1 MSASLR
7 ECTRPGH
14 VEKRTTL
21 NSDTCLSLT
30 RNVTPSHRNLHALIG
45 QPVLCRHVSC
55 VTRDKDFRRTRK
67 LDARFSPTQ
76 TGARKHRALSS
87 HFVPSSHSLTPPPHS
102 LFPFL
107 PLPLLSRPS
116 AASPLPRSLPPSFM
130 APKQPCAKYQ
140 YIVTSAGPKIV
151 PVPDSF
157 SKDEESP
164 ADYNSGGYLPVK
176 VRDTFK
182 DGRYHVLRKLGY
194 ASPPFSSCFRS
205 FIPAPCHLCHIS

>member
-1 MSASLR
+1 MCAQDQD
-7 ECTRPGH
+7 T

-87 HFVPSSHSLTPPPHS
+87 HFVPSSHSLLLLTPSSPS
-102 LFPFL
+102 FPFL
-107 PLPLLSRPS
+107 FFPDPLQPRPCRARCPL
-116 AASPLPRSLPPSFM
+116 RSWHQSN
-130 APKQPCAKYQ
+130 
-140 YIVTSAGPKIV
+140 
-151 PVPDSF
+151 PVPNTSTSSLQRVQKSF
-157 SKDEESP
+157 PCLTPSQRTKNLLQITTRVVISRSK
-164 ADYNSGGYLPVK
+164 
-176 VRDTFK
+176 
-182 DGRYHVLRKLGY
+182 
-194 ASPPFSSCFRS
+194 
-205 FIPAPCHLCHIS
+205 